1 MAGKIKLSNSIT
13 FLFNYGKQVNTMRH
27 RKSIVLMSLVSLYL
41 LVSAAAAA
49 DKPDKSETPL
59 SYHLLVEKKVSAQ
72 AETIACRLR
81 GENNTK
87 ELQFLSR
94 PKEEDISLAIKGLD
108 KRLYSVSFEERGFEN
123 LAKLGIYLRPKC
135 AIEMKLAK
143 IVPKKYEE
151 GKPWISR
158 GKYSITASWKRPG
171 LPGVEAGKFEV
182 VKKYTPVIT
191 DVQQGK
197 NEYPLGI
204 ILESSSKTYY
214 WGEPIMLSVH
224 IENNG
229 ALPVRLMN
237 YLDHYKCFFM
247 FEKKDAASNKKI
259 EDSTYWPGSI
269 TPHATKGWITLLPGE
284 VLSVA
289 IDASEEFKT
298 ATEYRASITYLCRPR
313 LYPKDGKPK
322 DPIYPGMGLIF
333 PPDGK
338 PYYTKQY
345 FWASNEIELA
355 ISNAPREEQI
365 KEQVKE

>member
-1 MAGKIKLSNSIT
+1 MAAG
-13 FLFNYGKQVNTMRH
+13 
-27 RKSIVLMSLVSLYL
+27 
-41 LVSAAAAA
+41 
-49 DKPDKSETPL
+49 KPDKSQMPVT
-59 SYHLLVEKKVSAQ
+59 YHLLVEEKVSAQ

-81 GENNTK
+81 AENNTK
-87 ELQFLSR
+87 ELKFLSR

-135 AIEMKLAK
+135 AIEMKLAT
-143 IVPKKYEE
+143 IVPKKYEK

-171 LPGVEAGKFEV
+171 LAGVEAGKFEV

-191 DVQQGK
+191 NVQQRK

-204 ILESSSKTYY
+204 ILEPSSKTYY

-229 ALPVRLMN
+229 AIPIKLMN
-237 YLDHYKCFFM
+237 YLDSYKDFFI

-298 ATEYRASITYLCRPR
+298 PNEYRVAVTYLERPR

-322 DPIYPGMGLIF
+322 YPFNPSLALIF

-355 ISNAPREEQI
+355 ISNTPREKQI
-365 KEQVKE
+365 KEKVKE